1 MRVFENVLDNARS
14 FSPEGGTVW
23 VRLERDANQA
33 VVTIRDEG
41 PGIPEQHLD
50 GIFARFF
57 SFRSEAEARA
67 GPEPSAADA
76 EHAGLGL
83 AIARA
88 TIDGYGGSISARN
101 SADGGAVFEIR
112 LDALR

>member
-1 MRVFENVLDNARS
+1 
-14 FSPEGGTVW
+14 
-23 VRLERDANQA
+23 

-67 GPEPSAADA
+67 GPERSAADA

-112 LDALR
+112 LDALH